1 MRKNTEKELKAALQ
15 AAEAELAAAT
25 KLSAVNAAARK
36 LMRAKEALKRFQ
48 SESAKPAIHRAASRA
63 AREAAAP

>member
-36 LMRAKEALKRFQ
+36 LMRAKDALRRFKG
-48 SESAKPAIHRAASRA
+48 EIGRPEPSRA

>member
-1 MRKNTEKELKAALQ
+1 MRKKELKAALQ

-36 LMRAKEALKRFQ
+36 LMRAKEALKRLQ

-63 AREAAAP
+63 ARAAAAP